1 MHKPGSLILHP
12 SKKKT
17 VTALQN
23 SLMAHKNDLRLLS
36 CLKVSI
42 ATSLQHGKK
51 CDWNL

>member
-1 MHKPGSLILHP
+1 MHKPGSLISHP
-12 SKKKT
+12 SFKKKKT

-23 SLMAHKNDLRLLS
+23 SLMAHKTDLRLLF

-51 CDWNL
+51 CD